1 MAERA
6 SRRVVVV
13 GSYNHDL
20 IFPVPRFPA
29 PGETLLGSRR
39 LEAPGGKGSNQA
51 IQAARCGASVGM
63 IAALGLD
70 AAGDQAL
77 RMWADEGIDTSGVA
91 RIEGAGTGTAVIL
104 VDAAGENQIVVDL
117 GANASLATDAIEA
130 AGDLLRG
137 ANVVVAQLEVPLEA
151 VRRAFEIARA
161 ATRTTLLNA
170 APAPDALDKAL
181 LTLTDILV
189 VNVGEGRILTGEI
202 EPEVIAAALVQRVGI
217 VIVTLGAAGVLVR
230 RDGEGAYRV
239 PAAAARVVDTT
250 GAGDAFVGALA
261 AQLAGRE
268 SLSAAVAFAVAAG
281 ALACERQGA
290 SASFAG
296 LEMIERRLS
305 VRETA

>member
-1 MAERA
+1 M
-6 SRRVVVV
+6 VVV

-117 GANASLATDAIEA
+117 GANAALAADAIEA

-137 ANVVVAQLEVPLEA
+137 ADVVVAQLEVPHQA

-161 ATRTTLLNA
+161 AARTTLLNA
-170 APAPDALDKAL
+170 APAPEALDEAL
-181 LTLTDILV
+181 LALTDILV
-189 VNVGEGRILTGEI
+189 VNAGEGRVLTGEI
-202 EPEVIAAALVQRVGI
+202 EPEAIAAALVQRVGI

-230 RDGEGAYRV
+230 RDGEGAYRL

-261 AQLAGRE
+261 ARLAARE

-296 LEMIERRLS
+296 REMIERRLS
-305 VRETA
+305 ARETA